1 MSMTKYEWAR
11 QRILMKTLSAAP
23 HLTRNFLNMQIWMS
37 MTEDTKIKTYSAAP
51 HMTRNFPNISIW
63 MSIAEDTQRS
73 KPFQLRLTWRD
84 KIFSEHLVS
93 MNELIKV
100 RLDENLFSCSSSDK
114 KFSEHL
120 NLNEHGRGHSDEN
133 PYSCSSSDRESQ
145 CFGSKTRKLGI
156 SVVKKHDQTH
166 SCDNSKSMK

>member
-1 MSMTKYEWAR
+1 MSTPEYEWAR
-11 QRILMKTLSAAP
+11 QRTLMKTLSAAP

-73 KPFQLRLTWRD
+73 KPFQLRLTRRD
-84 KIFSEHLVS
+84 KKFSEHLVS

-100 RLDENLFSCSSSDK
+100 RLDENLFSCSSCAK
-114 KFSEHL
+114 KFSKLFSQFGQCQKGRYYPIKL
-120 NLNEHGRGHSDEN
+120 NAFWTPACVALS
-133 PYSCSSSDRESQ
+133 
-145 CFGSKTRKLGI
+145 
-156 SVVKKHDQTH
+156 
-166 SCDNSKSMK
+166 

>member
-1 MSMTKYEWAR
+1 
-11 QRILMKTLSAAP
+11 MKTLSAAP

-133 PYSCSSSDRESQ
+133 PFSCSSRDNKFSEPVNMNEHARVWMSTAEDTLM
-145 CFGSKTRKLGI
+145 KTLSAASHVTI
-156 SVVKKHDQTH
+156 
-166 SCDNSKSMK
+166 NFPNM